1 LIKTNI
7 TGASPNCL
15 FFKTRFLVLPEGGKL
30 VTERVRDEIH
40 LVHIRALMPLFYV
53 KI

>member
-7 TGASPNCL
+7 TGASPTCFYTL
-15 FFKTRFLVLPEGGKL
+15 FFPEDSKL
-30 VTERVRDEIH
+30 APKHVRDELY

-53 KI
+53 KVRLMH